1 MTSINS
7 NRVTGLATG
16 IDTESMIKDMLT
28 GDQNKID
35 KVYQNKTISTWK
47 QETYRD
53 IIKDV
58 KGFYDKYFS
67 ATSNDFILSS
77 KVFSTMT
84 VKSTDDSVISATAG
98 AGANNINYN
107 FKVDAIAQSAKVE
120 SKKINKDDTVGQI
133 INLGENDS
141 TTININGK
149 SIELKASEK
158 ISDIISKINNE
169 FSDGSVKA
177 VYSEMTGKLSI
188 ETKNTGE
195 SSELAFKGDLFD
207 KIDMTSENKDGAFVT
222 DKEGNYVIKG
232 SNSKI
237 TVFDSDGKTI
247 INEISKESNSFTI
260 DNITYNVKNT
270 TKTDKL
276 ISMTSEKD
284 TKQTVEK
291 MQAFVDDY
299 NKMIDNVYNQVIQKK
314 NLSYPPLTEA
324 QKEEME
330 EEEIEKWEA
339 KAKTGILR
347 NDSEL
352 RSFMD
357 NIKSAVFGNIG
368 DLGVSLSDFGINSDN
383 DYNKQG
389 QLSLDVDKFT
399 KALEDNGDLVYKGVT
414 KAFEKVKDVTYKY
427 AGSSSGLFVK
437 KAGQDK
443 TSTSINNIFSNE
455 IKKYEEQIKTLT
467 DKMNDKEEK
476 LYLKFANLESSMNSL
491 NSQMSYFSSYTGS

>member
-67 ATSNDFILSS
+67 STSKDFILSS

-84 VKSTDDSVISATAG
+84 VKSSNDSIISATG
-98 AGANNINYN
+98 GVGANNINYK

-120 SKKINKDDTVGQI
+120 SKKVNKDDTVGQI
-133 INLGENDS
+133 LNLGENDKTS
-141 TTININGK
+141 IDINGK
-149 SIELKASEK
+149 SIELKASDK
-158 ISDIISKINNE
+158 ISDIVSKINNE

-195 SSELAFKGDLFD
+195 STALAFKGDLFD
-207 KIDMTSENKDGAFVT
+207 KIDMTSKDEDGSPVT

-237 TVFDSDGKTI
+237 TVFDDDGKTV

-260 DNITYNVKNT
+260 DSITYNVKNT
-270 TKTDKL
+270 TKADEL

-284 TKQTVEK
+284 TKETVEK
-291 MQAFVDDY
+291 MQAFIDDY
-299 NKMIDNVYNQVIQKK
+299 NKMIDNIYNQVTQKK
-314 NLSYPPLTEA
+314 NADYLPLTEA
-324 QKEEME
+324 QKEDMSD
-330 EEEIEKWEA
+330 EEIEKWVA

-352 RSFMD
+352 RSFMND
-357 NIKSAVFGNIG
+357 TKSAMFGSIES
-368 DLGVSLSDFGINSDN
+368 LGVNLSDFGITADS

-399 KALEDNGDLVYKGVT
+399 KALEDNGDLVHKGVT
-414 KAFEKVKDVTYKY
+414 KAFEKIKDVTYKY